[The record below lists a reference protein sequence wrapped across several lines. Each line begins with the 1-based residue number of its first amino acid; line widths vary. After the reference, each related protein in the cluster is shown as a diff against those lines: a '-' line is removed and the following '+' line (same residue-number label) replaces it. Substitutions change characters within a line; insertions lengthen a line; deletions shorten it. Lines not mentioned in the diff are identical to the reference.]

1 MNEHLVARLGEALR
15 ARGARLVTAESCTG
29 GLLAAACT
37 SVAGSSDWFERGFVT
52 YSNAAKSE
60 LLGVPPALIE
70 RHGAVSAE
78 VAAAMAEGALRA
90 AHAELALAVTGIAG
104 PGGAV
109 PGKPVGTVWFGLAA
123 AGRAT
128 RTEPLRFDGD
138 RAAVRGQAVRH
149 ALERLLEASADGA
162 VGDAGSA
169 NAGSADAGRAGG
181 AGAGTGS
188 ADPARAHS
196 ARAGPAAAD
205 PQSAGPASPAQPNT
219 QPGAA
224 RPSAARTDAARP
236 SAARPG
242 ASRPDAAKT
251 DADQPSAARLDADSA
266 GTGPASAGV
275 GSARRAAAD
284 PAGAPVPAADPLVP
298 DAATPGR
305 SGAGKAETP

>member
-188 ADPARAHS
+188 PAPAPARPAG
-196 ARAGPAAAD
+196 RGPAAAR
-205 PQSAGPASPAQPNT
+205 PHSAGPASAAQPNT
-219 QPGAA
+219 QP
-224 RPSAARTDAARP
+224 SAAQGDD
-236 SAARPG
+236 RPG
-242 ASRPDAAKT
+242 GDRV
-251 DADQPSAARLDADSA
+251 DADSA
-266 GTGPASAGV
+266 STRSARAGLGNAGPASAGHESA
-275 GSARRAAAD
+275 GHESARRAAAD
-284 PAGAPVPAADPLVP
+284 PAGPPVPPADPPVADAVP
-298 DAATPGR
+298 PGR
-305 SGAGKAETP
+305 SGTGKAETP